1 MKNNFTPTSNA
12 LITIPRG
19 LKPIDHFEKGD
30 AVSAISVKL
39 YRGKIKL
46 SSSKAKISFNAGNQY
61 QSNKMVYMTLDR
73 NDTPYLVCNSNL
85 PFLLPNGKYTRADKL
100 FSGQE
105 IVDKNGKSLKIDNL
119 SIKNQKGSLP
129 HISTNIK
136 WDNTPN
142 GHLLLVNDIVVGDFI
157 LQVYFDQ
164 LPHEMIQ

>member
-1 MKNNFTPTSNA
+1 MKNDFTPSTKA
-12 LITIPRG
+12 LISIPSG

-30 AVSAISVKL
+30 SVSAISIKV

-46 SSSKAKISFNAGNQY
+46 SLSKAKISFSASNQD
-61 QSNKMVYMTLDR
+61 QSNKMVYMTLHR
-73 NDTPYLVCNSNL
+73 NDTPHLICNSNL

-105 IVDKNGKSLKIDNL
+105 IVDKNGKSLKIENL
-119 SIKNQKGSLP
+119 SIKKHKGEL
-129 HISTNIK
+129 HQISTNIK

-142 GHLLLVNDIVVGDFI
+142 GHLLLVNDVVVGDFI